1 MFDIINLN
9 LNKLMKGEKCMSTL
23 MLKNTQLNFTPVSNV
38 FIENYMPKARGEFI
52 KVYLLLLKYNTSSE
66 PGVNCSILA
75 SSLNLLESDVMNAL
89 DYWNEEGVIK
99 LTSID
104 KLNNFSIEFLPL
116 SDEHIQNSNIN
127 ILDALNNTN
136 TTDMLRDIEKII
148 SRPLSSK
155 EMEMY
160 LSWQKDF
167 SFSSELILLIIEYCA
182 SKGKSDARYIEKV
195 ALSWHDM
202 NIKTISEAQNFIKQT
217 EDKWIK
223 IRKILSYLGIKNTEI
238 MKPQQDLL
246 EKWINIYKFD
256 IPLIQKASDI
266 CFERL
271 NRADFKYIDGILTK
285 WYQSNIKTLEDVAL
299 KDKKTKNSYIKS
311 KNISTN
317 TTRESSFNNFEPR
330 HYDYD
335 SLEKKLLGCDKDD

>member
-1 MFDIINLN
+1 MD
-9 LNKLMKGEKCMSTL
+9 MSTL
-23 MLKNTQLNFTPVSNV
+23 MLKNSHIDFTPVSNV
-38 FIENYMPKARGEFI
+38 FIENYLPKARGEFI
-52 KVYLLLLKYNTSSE
+52 KVYLLLLKYNISGE

-99 LTSID
+99 LKSID
-104 KLNNFSIEFLPL
+104 KLNNFAIEFVPL
-116 SDEHIQNSNIN
+116 KEIIHEPSNVN
-127 ILDALNNTN
+127 ILDALNNSQ

-160 LSWQKDF
+160 LSWQKDY
-167 SFSSELILLIIEYCA
+167 SFSSELILLLIEYCA

-195 ALSWHDM
+195 AMAWHDQ
-202 NIKTISEAQNFIKQT
+202 NIKTVNDAQDFIKDN

-223 IRKILSYLGIKNTEI
+223 IKKILSYLGIKNGEI

-246 EKWINIYKFD
+246 EKWLNIYKFD
-256 IPLIQKASDI
+256 ILLIQKASDI

-285 WYQSNIKTLEDVAL
+285 WFQNSIKTLEDIAL
-299 KDKKTKNSYIKS
+299 KDTKPKGATYIKN
-311 KNISTN
+311 KNITTN
-317 TTRESSFNNFEPR
+317 TNNKSTFNNFEPR
-330 HYDYD
+330 QYDYD
-335 SLEKKLLGCDKDD
+335 SLEKKLLGWDTDD

>member
-1 MFDIINLN
+1 
-9 LNKLMKGEKCMSTL
+9 MKGEKYMSTL
-23 MLKNTQLNFTPVSNV
+23 MLKNTQLDFTPVSNV

-52 KVYLLLLKYNTSSE
+52 KVYLLLLKYNASNE

-89 DYWNEEGVIK
+89 DYWNEQGVIK

-104 KLNNFSIEFLPL
+104 RLNNFSIEFLPL
-116 SDEHIQNSNIN
+116 SDESIQNSNIN
-127 ILDALNNTN
+127 ILDALNNSSTN
-136 TTDMLRDIEKII
+136 DMLRDIEKII
-148 SRPLSSK
+148 SRPLSTK

-167 SFSSELILLIIEYCA
+167 SFTSELILLIIEYCV

-195 ALSWHDM
+195 AISWHDM
-202 NIKTISEAQNFIKQT
+202 NIKTIDDAQAFIKET

-223 IRKILSYLGIKNTEI
+223 IRKILSYLGIKNAEI

-246 EKWINIYKFD
+246 EKWINIYMFD
-256 IPLIQKASDI
+256 TPLIQKACDI

-285 WYQSNIKTLEDVAL
+285 WHKGNIKTLEDVAL
-299 KDKKTKNSYIKS
+299 KDKKPKTSYIKN

-317 TTRESSFNNFEPR
+317 TTTRESSFNNFEPR

-335 SLEKKLLGCDKDD
+335 SLEKKLLGWDKDD